1 MTSPESRFHY
11 VLYPTDHQICS
22 CEDCVRAAD
31 CRRGF
36 EGSKQCSVRR
46 GDSKGCCSEA
56 WDSSKIINQV
66 QLGKYFLWE
75 PLWVTCFSEPSLSRV
90 GFRSDFVVGLVWFS
104 LVVKWNV
111 MYFISYLLPFVLPLH
126 TAQKGLVQLPSPPPT
141 FLTRYLGTFLR
152 SLLTYLFWRL
162 NKAWFPNFLCAQQ
175 MLQSIHHLFGSLLH
189 VVQYGCIPS
198 TTSTTI
204 SIFLTSRVSYILLK
218 VIKFYLAF
226 IKTNTFCKCMVCW
239 GLVFDCV
246 FPVGVLNSRSSPTF
260 PTVGL
265 LGGHGWSG
273 ITEAIPALE
282 TFGVMSVTD
291 VLDFVQTRS
300 KDLPS
305 YTEAVHPQYSHSR
318 LFYPKMYPLRI
329 QPVGWGSSPGWTSKH
344 CCSHFCSFVLFP
356 PGDLSY

>member
-90 GFRSDFVVGLVWFS
+90 GFSSDFVVGLVWFS

-162 NKAWFPNFLCAQQ
+162 NKAQDSPTSCVHSRCFNP
-175 MLQSIHHLFGSLLH
+175 SI
-189 VVQYGCIPS
+189 
-198 TTSTTI
+198 
-204 SIFLTSRVSYILLK
+204 IFLAVCCTWSSMAVFLLLLLLQFLFFSPLVSPI
-218 VIKFYLAF
+218 FF
-226 IKTNTFCKCMVCW
+226 
-239 GLVFDCV
+239 
-246 FPVGVLNSRSSPTF
+246 
-260 PTVGL
+260 
-265 LGGHGWSG
+265 
-273 ITEAIPALE
+273 
-282 TFGVMSVTD
+282 
-291 VLDFVQTRS
+291 
-300 KDLPS
+300 
-305 YTEAVHPQYSHSR
+305 
-318 LFYPKMYPLRI
+318 
-329 QPVGWGSSPGWTSKH
+329 
-344 CCSHFCSFVLFP
+344 
-356 PGDLSY
+356 